1 MDLNDK
7 IVIYRTADGQT
18 TVDVRMDGDTVWLSQ
33 AQMAELFQKDR
44 TVIGR
49 HINNIYKEHELE
61 RETTC
66 ANFAHVGKDA
76 DQTYQTAL
84 YNLDVI
90 ISVGYRVKSQRGTQF
105 RIWANKVLK
114 DYLVKGYAV
123 NKVLTEQRYTELKQL
138 VAVLGRTVKAQET
151 LTSDDALN
159 LVEVVSDYAY
169 ALDTLDKY
177 DYQQLTVDQTTN
189 EAKFHATYE
198 GAMQTIEELKAKF
211 GGSQWFAHEKDDSF
225 KSSIGQIYQ
234 TFGGQ
239 DLYPSV
245 EEKAAM
251 LLYLVTKNHSF
262 SDGNKRIAAT
272 LFLWFM
278 AGNGILYNSDGT
290 KRIADNTLV
299 ALTLMIA
306 ESRTEEKDVMVK
318 VVVNLINKITG
329 SWKCKSN
336 NCLYNIIKINTLVKI
351 YRSIDSNETLQK
363 VKMAD
368 MINLLFEYHKEIC
381 QLSKFVYVFIFYS
394 DKKLVQPFGYVR

>member
-1 MDLNDK
+1 MEPNDK

-18 TVDVRMDGDTVWLSQ
+18 AIDVKLENETVWLS
-33 AQMAELFQKDR
+33 ANQMAALFDR
-44 TVIGR
+44 DEKTIR
-49 HINNIYKEHELE
+49 KHINNVFSENELE
-61 RETTC
+61 KENNTHFLRVDGVKQPVAFYT
-66 ANFAHVGKDA
+66 
-76 DQTYQTAL
+76 
-84 YNLDVI
+84 LDVI

-105 RIWANKVLK
+105 RIWANRILK

-123 NKVLTEQRYTELKQL
+123 NNALTEQRYAELKQL
-138 VAVLGRTVKAQET
+138 VAVLRRTVKAQEQ
-151 LTSDDALN
+151 LTSDDALS

-177 DYQQLTVDQTTN
+177 DYQQLAVEQTTG
-189 EAKFHATYE
+189 EAHFRATYE
-198 GAMQTIEELKAKF
+198 GAMQAIKELKARF
-211 GGSQWFAHEKDDSF
+211 GGSRWFAHEKDDSF

-278 AGNGILYNSDGT
+278 AGNGILYQPDGT

-306 ESRTEEKDVMVK
+306 ESRTEEKDIMVK
-318 VVVNLINKITG
+318 VVVNLINK
-329 SWKCKSN
+329 N
-336 NCLYNIIKINTLVKI
+336 N
-351 YRSIDSNETLQK
+351 
-363 VKMAD
+363 
-368 MINLLFEYHKEIC
+368 
-381 QLSKFVYVFIFYS
+381 
-394 DKKLVQPFGYVR
+394 

>member
-1 MDLNDK
+1 MELNDK

-18 TVDVRMDGDTVWLSQ
+18 SIDVKLEDETVWLS
-33 AQMAELFQKDR
+33 ANQMANLFDR
-44 TVIGR
+44 DEKTIR
-49 HINNIYKEHELE
+49 KHINNVFSEGELE
-61 RETTC
+61 KENNTHFLRVDGVKQPV
-66 ANFAHVGKDA
+66 AF
-76 DQTYQTAL
+76 YS
-84 YNLDVI
+84 LDVI
-90 ISVGYRVKSQRGTQF
+90 ISVGYRVKSQRGIQF

-114 DYLVKGYAV
+114 EYLVKGYVV

-138 VAVLGRTVKAQET
+138 VTVLGRTVKTQEA
-151 LTSDDALN
+151 LTSEDALN

-169 ALDTLDKY
+169 ALDTLDRY
-177 DYQQLTVDQTTN
+177 DYQQLAVEQTTN
-189 EAKFHATYE
+189 DVKFHATYE
-198 GAMQTIEELKAKF
+198 GAMQAIEELKEKF

-225 KSSIGQIYQ
+225 KSSIGQICQ

-278 AGNGILYNSDGT
+278 AGNGILYNPDGS

-306 ESRTEEKDVMVK
+306 ESRTEEKDIMVK
-318 VVVNLINKITG
+318 VVVNLINK
-329 SWKCKSN
+329 N
-336 NCLYNIIKINTLVKI
+336 NY
-351 YRSIDSNETLQK
+351 E
-363 VKMAD
+363 
-368 MINLLFEYHKEIC
+368 
-381 QLSKFVYVFIFYS
+381 
-394 DKKLVQPFGYVR
+394 